1 MSGTKLTTI
10 PTIGPATEAAF
21 HRAGIPDAETLRKIG
36 ADDAYF
42 KLLQSGEKPHFV
54 WYFALVMALQG
65 RPWNDCVGDEKAA
78 LRVKFDAMKVRL
90 KGDRV
95 ASPDNL
101 PGGLE
106 MALDH
111 YGVRPKAK

>member
-10 PTIGPATEAAF
+10 PTIGPTTEAAF
-21 HRAGIPDAETLRKIG
+21 LRAGIPDAETLRSLG
-36 ADDAYF
+36 ADAAYY

-54 WYFALVMALQG
+54 WYFALAMALQG
-65 RPWNDCVGDEKAA
+65 RPWNDCVGPEKAA
-78 LRVKFDAMKVRL
+78 LRVTFDAMKARL
-90 KGDRV
+90 AHERV
-95 ASPDNL
+95 ASDDHL